1 MKIRSLF
8 LVLAAVLFS
17 TNSFAA
23 YRIAA
28 WIPPWDASSL
38 TSIQQHAGSLDESNP
53 IWYSMSST
61 GSIVV
66 NWNGE
71 NPTWVAAMSGTQ
83 IIPTIQNVVSGSFN
97 GSVAATVLSTATGRE
112 NHAQEIFNLVTTKA
126 WDGIDIDYEAVPT
139 TSRADFTAF
148 INTLA
153 AKLHSAG
160 KKLSVT
166 VYAKTSDSQNWNGP
180 GAQDWAALGTAA
192 DSIKLMAY
200 DYHWSTSAAGAI
212 TPLTWLD
219 SVVTYAESAIPAAKV
234 IVGLPWYGY
243 DWQASTGATVLYN
256 DAMNLATAN
265 SATISR
271 DVNGEATF
279 TYGGTH
285 TVFFQDAAAF
295 SRKTDLIKQNHP
307 NVGGFTCWR
316 TGSEDA
322 GFWSVITALRGTTT
336 TPPPPP
342 PPPTVAPDFTISGPS
357 SLNLRLGHSTSGSYS
372 ITRVGGFAG
381 TVSVTVEKVTPL
393 DATLSLSPSTLS
405 GTASSTSLN
414 IASTRTTAVG
424 TYSLRVRFTSGSLVH
439 EQLVSVTASKH

>member
-8 LVLAAVLFS
+8 LVLAAILFS

-28 WIPPWDASSL
+28 WIPPWDATSL

-53 IWYSMSST
+53 IWYSMSTT

-71 NPTWVAAMSGTQ
+71 NPTWIAAMTGTQ

-112 NHAQEIFNLVTTKA
+112 NHAQEIFNLVTSKA

-243 DWQASTGATVLYN
+243 DWQSSTGATVLYSQ
-256 DAMNLATAN
+256 AMNLATTN
-265 SATISR
+265 NATISH

-285 TVFFQDAAAF
+285 TVFFQDSSAF

-316 TGSEDA
+316 MGSEDP
-322 GFWSVITALRGTTT
+322 GFWTVIGTLRGTTT
-336 TPPPPP
+336 P

-357 SLNLRLGHSTSGSYS
+357 SLSVRIGQKTSGSYS
-372 ITRVGGFAG
+372 ITRVGGFTG
-381 TVSVTVEKVTPL
+381 PVSVTVDKLTPF
-393 DATLSLSPSTLS
+393 DATLSLSSTTLS
-405 GTASSTSLN
+405 GTATSTSLN
-414 IASTRTTAVG
+414 ITTSRSIAAG
-424 TYSLRVRFTSGSLVH
+424 TYSLRVHFTSGSLVH
-439 EQLVSVTASKH
+439 DQLVSVTVSKH